1 MKKIFFLL
9 LIFITVNI
17 KAQNGAAGAQE
28 LLFPV
33 GARSLALNNS
43 IISNISGIEAIYYN
57 PAGLVKTTHDI
68 VAMFSY
74 MNYIADIGMS
84 YTAAA
89 TNIEGFGALGLSFK
103 SIDIGEIPVTTT
115 QAPYGTG
122 DNFSPAFIV
131 AGLTY
136 SRNISDNILI
146 GTTVNIIFEKIIGTS
161 ATGTSFDFGFQYY
174 NAGVQGLGI
183 GAVLKNLGPEMSFD
197 GPELLRT
204 AIDTSNRSSNQF
216 YKIESATFPLPLQIR
231 IGAAYENKIAE
242 KYSYVLSGAYSSGS
256 YSDNEITIGAEFIY
270 DDLFFVRGG
279 YINVLS
285 QNSSDQNVFG
295 TSFGAGL
302 RVNTIF
308 NLSVDYAYR
317 TVEKFKANQM
327 ITLKIYF

>member
-1 MKKIFFLL
+1 MKRLFVLL
-9 LIFITVNI
+9 FIVTAVNI
-17 KAQNGAAGAQE
+17 KPQNGAAGAQE

-43 IISNISGIEAIYYN
+43 MTSNISGIEAIYYN
-57 PAGLVKTTHDI
+57 PAGLVKNTHDI

-89 TNIEGFGALGLSFK
+89 TYIDGFGALGLSFK
-103 SIDIGEIPVTTT
+103 SIDIGDIPVTTT
-115 QAPYGTG
+115 QEPYGTG
-122 DNFSPAFIV
+122 ENFSPTFIV

-136 SRNISDNILI
+136 SRNISDNLLI
-146 GTTVNIIFEKIIGTS
+146 GTTVNLIFEKIIGTT
-161 ATGTSFDFGFQYY
+161 AMGTSFDFGFQYY
-174 NAGVQGLGI
+174 NAGLKGLSI
-183 GAVLKNLGPEMSFD
+183 GAVLKNLGPDMKFD

-204 AIDTSNRSSNQF
+204 AIDTSNKSGNQF
-216 YKIESATFPLPLQIR
+216 YKIESTPFPLPIQVQ

-242 KYSYVLSGAYSSGS
+242 KYSYVLSGAYSTGS
-256 YSDNEITIGAEFIY
+256 YSDNEITIGAEFNY

-279 YINVLS
+279 YIDVLS
-285 QNSSDQNVFG
+285 QNSADQKVFG
-295 TSFGAGL
+295 PSFGAG
-302 RVNTIF
+302 VKVSTVF

-317 TVEKFKANQM
+317 TAEKFNANQM